1 VFQSTTFTNYPP
13 ADIETID
20 ATDVDNPKALDQFL
34 TDHDIVNIIQEQL
47 DEDDLDEDFYSKY
60 PAFAKKIWSEQTT
73 QLLQFLSDLAISV
86 GLVY

>member
-60 PAFAKKIWSEQTT
+60 PALLKKFGQNKLPSFCSFSRIW
-73 QLLQFLSDLAISV
+73 QLV
-86 GLVY
+86 